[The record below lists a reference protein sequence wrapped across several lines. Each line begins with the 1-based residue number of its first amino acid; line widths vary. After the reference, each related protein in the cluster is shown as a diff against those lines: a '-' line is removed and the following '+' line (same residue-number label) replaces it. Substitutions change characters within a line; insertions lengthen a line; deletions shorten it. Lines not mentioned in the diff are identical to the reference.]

1 MMLKESD
8 LHMNLLVTG
17 GLGFIGSNFIRLLL
31 ESRPDIRVINLDKIT
46 YAGNPANLKDVEKNP
61 QYCLE
66 RGDICDYERVDAL
79 FKKHAITHVVNFAAE
94 SHVDRSIAN
103 PDVFIETNIK
113 GTLTLL
119 NAAKHNQIQKFVQI
133 STDEVY
139 GSLSFEDPAFT
150 ETTPISPRSPY
161 AASKASADL
170 LALAYFHTY
179 NFPVSIT
186 RCSNNYGPYQ
196 FPEKLIPLMVRN
208 IRLGQKLPVYG
219 DGKNVRDWIHVKD
232 HCEGILSVL
241 DKGLPGEVYNFG
253 GNAEK
258 ANIDLVHL
266 LLKELNAS
274 ESLITYVK
282 DRPGHDLRY
291 AMNFDKAKRDL
302 GWSPKITFE
311 DGLKQTVQWYLD
323 NSAWVDDITSGQYLE
338 YYKQHYGN
346 I

>member
-1 MMLKESD
+1 
-8 LHMNLLVTG
+8 LVNR
-17 GLGFIGSNFIRLLL
+17 IC
-31 ESRPDIRVINLDKIT
+31 
-46 YAGNPANLKDVEKNP
+46 EK
-61 QYCLE
+61 
-66 RGDICDYERVDAL
+66 
-79 FKKHAITHVVNFAAE
+79 HHITHIINFAAE
-94 SHVDRSIAN
+94 SHVDRSISN

-113 GTLTLL
+113 GTLSLL
-119 NAAKHNQIQKFVQI
+119 NAAKKNDVQRFIQI

-139 GSLSFEDPAFT
+139 GSLTFNEPPFC

-170 LALAYFHTY
+170 LALSFFHTY
-179 NFPVSIT
+179 GFPVSIT
-186 RCSNNYGPYQ
+186 RCSNNYGPHQ
-196 FPEKLIPLMVRN
+196 FPEKLIPLMIRN

-232 HCEGILSVL
+232 HCEGILAVIN
-241 DKGLPGEVYNFG
+241 KGMPGEVYNFG

-291 AMNFDKAKRDL
+291 AMNFDKVKRDL
-302 GWSPKITFE
+302 GWSPKIAFE

-323 NSAWVDDITSGQYLE
+323 NSAWVDNITSGQYLE